1 MLPAILIFGIVY
13 LFIAS
18 ERIHKTI
25 AALIGAGLIL
35 LFHIMPYESAV
46 DAVDLNVIFLLV
58 GMMIEVNVL
67 AQTGFFEWI
76 AISLARRADGKPIR
90 ILLILVGTTALLS
103 AFLDN
108 VTTVILVIP
117 VTILVTK
124 ILEIEAVPFL
134 IFEAIASNIGGT
146 ATLIGDP
153 PNVIIGSA
161 AGMTFMDFLIHLTPA
176 TVFIMIVFL
185 GVVYITNRGR
195 FRIDEHVRL
204 RIREAIPH
212 LAILDR
218 RMMIRSLVVIG
229 MTMIGFVLHGV
240 LGIEAGVIALM
251 GAMMIL
257 LVNRVDVEGFFR
269 DVEWGVLFFFI
280 GLFILVGA
288 LEYTGV
294 IRFLAGNLISLSADN
309 LFYAC
314 MLLLWGSALS
324 SSILDNI
331 PIVMALI
338 PMVEVMISHFGTA
351 LGISDPLIVR
361 NAIAQ
366 PLWWSLALGAC
377 LGGNG
382 TLIGASANVVTA
394 RIGESNDCPISFMR
408 FTRTGFPYMLLTV
421 VIASF
426 YIWIRYFQLQM

>member
-25 AALIGAGLIL
+25 AALVGAGLIL
-35 LFHIMPYESAV
+35 LFHIMPYNEAV
-46 DAVDLNVIFLLV
+46 ACVDLNVIFLLV

-67 AQTGFFEWI
+67 AQTGFFEWV
-76 AISLARRADGKPIR
+76 AISIARRADGKPIR
-90 ILLILVGTTALLS
+90 IMIILVATTALLS

-124 ILEIEAVPFL
+124 ILELDSVPFL
-134 IFEAIASNIGGT
+134 ILEALASNIGGT

-161 AGMTFMDFLIHLTPA
+161 AGLTFLDFVLHLTPA
-176 TVFIMIVFL
+176 TILIMTVFL
-185 GVVYITNRGR
+185 AVLYSRNRGR
-195 FRIDEHVRL
+195 FTVEEHIRL

-212 LAILDR
+212 LAIVDC
-218 RMMIRSLVVIG
+218 RMMVRTLAVVCL
-229 MTMIGFVLHGV
+229 TMIGFLLHGV
-240 LGIEAGVIALM
+240 LEIEAGVIALV
-251 GAMMIL
+251 GAMIVL

-269 DVEWGVLFFFI
+269 EVEWGVLFFFI

-288 LEYTGV
+288 LEHTGV
-294 IRFLAGNLISLSADN
+294 IEFLAQKLIGLSGDN

-314 MLLLWGSALS
+314 MLLLWGSALA

-338 PMVEVMISHFGTA
+338 PMVEVMIAHYA
-351 LGISDPLIVR
+351 AILGVTEVAMIR
-361 NAIAQ
+361 NSIAM

-394 RIGESNDCPISFMR
+394 RIGEGNDTPISFMR

-421 VIASF
+421 AVATL
-426 YIWIRYFQLQM
+426 YIWLRYFL

>member
-1 MLPAILIFGIVY
+1 MLSAILIFGIVY

-18 ERIHKTI
+18 ERVHKTI
-25 AALIGAGLIL
+25 AALVGAGAIL
-35 LFHIMPYESAV
+35 LFHVMPYHEAV
-46 DAVDLNVIFLLV
+46 ASVDLNVIFLLV

-67 AQTGFFEWI
+67 AQTGFFEWV
-76 AISLARRADGKPIR
+76 AISIARRADGRPVR
-90 ILLILVGTTALLS
+90 ILIVLVGTTALLS

-124 ILEIEAVPFL
+124 ILEVDAVPFL
-134 IFEAIASNIGGT
+134 ILEALASNIGGT

-161 AGMTFMDFLIHLTPA
+161 AGLTFLDFAANLTPA
-176 TVFIMIVFL
+176 TVLIMAVFL
-185 GVVYITNRGR
+185 VVLYLRNRRRFGVE
-195 FRIDEHVRL
+195 EHIRL
-204 RIREAIPH
+204 RIREAIPR

-218 RMMIRSLVVIG
+218 PMMTRTLVIIG
-229 MTMIGFVLHGV
+229 LTMAGFMLHGV
-240 LGIEAGVIALM
+240 LGIEAGVIALV
-251 GAMMIL
+251 GAMIVL
-257 LVNRVDVEGFFR
+257 LVNRVDVEGFFK
-269 DVEWGVLFFFI
+269 DVEWSVLFFFI

-294 IRFLAGNLISLSADN
+294 IEFLATKLIGLSADN

-314 MLLLWGSALS
+314 MLLLWGSALA

-338 PMVEVMISHFGTA
+338 PMVEVMIAHYAAAMG
-351 LGISDPLIVR
+351 LSDPA
-361 NAIAQ
+361 AIRTAVAM

-394 RIGESNDCPISFMR
+394 RVGEGNDCPITFMR
-408 FTRTGFPYMLLTV
+408 FTKTGFPYMLLTV
-421 VIASF
+421 AVSAL
-426 YIWIRYFQLQM
+426 YIWLRYFL